1 MGGVSSEFMH
11 FNELLGAMLRQA
23 KLPLNGFLTEQ
34 TLRRLWRSSCWHLF
48 VLRTFFQELQKPS
61 CAADLLV
68 PEHSRNGSKMS
79 HPGAARGP
87 AAASTTH
94 PTQRHQAVLNSAV
107 TGEQAKNKLEN
118 PPRKEQERGRGQRRQ
133 HREERD

>member
-34 TLRRLWRSSCWHLF
+34 TRCSSCWHLF

-61 CAADLLV
+61 CATDLLV

-87 AAASTTH
+87 AATGATH

-107 TGEQAKNKLEN
+107 TGERSKK
-118 PPRKEQERGRGQRRQ
+118 
-133 HREERD
+133 